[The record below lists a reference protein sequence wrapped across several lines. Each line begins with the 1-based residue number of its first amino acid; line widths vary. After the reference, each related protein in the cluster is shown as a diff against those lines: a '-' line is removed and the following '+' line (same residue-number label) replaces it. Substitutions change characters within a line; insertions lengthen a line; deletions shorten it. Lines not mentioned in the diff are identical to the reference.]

1 MVPTCLPPGE
11 RIASMQ
17 TQQYKYKVKIETTKE
32 THTFCGTSPDDER
45 PPFALKDEFKAM
57 RGARWLGTYDAKKNP
72 LPRPV
77 WQVENC
83 RRNNF
88 NIDYLEGKNPFARY
102 KTPLDEKNLGNMTI
116 PRTRKD
122 WHGKEWNI
130 FGHQIEFTL
139 HMLQRR
145 QCIIAGEMGTGKTL
159 SAFLAMELSCVE
171 EAWYVAPKSALASV
185 KLEAMRW
192 CLRTKVRFMTYDEL
206 KKVLSEW
213 VPGKPPPKMVFFD
226 ESSRVKTA
234 SSQRSQAAMFLAE
247 SMRDTWG
254 DDAYIILMSGSPA
267 PKSPLDW
274 YQQCEIACPGYIREG
289 NIHKF
294 EQRLAILEKTGDTTG
309 FSWSKR
315 IAWRDGNPNICGI
328 CGRHTSQHAGL
339 PHDFKAVDN
348 QIEAM
353 YRRMSGLVLVKF
365 KKDCL
370 DLPDKVY
377 RVITLK
383 PSRELMSA
391 ARIVTSKAHSVI
403 EGMTL
408 LRELSDGFQYKD
420 TLEKTAVCESCKG
433 TRIHP
438 ETTPGVVRSCD
449 FCSGTGVQN
458 SFKRETVEIP
468 SPKLDALTDLLDEVE
483 DQGRLVV
490 YAGFTGSIDRI
501 CAHVKKLGWEYIRV
515 DGRGWSSSIGSLK
528 TDLSMLQA
536 FQNPAEYGQIVFVG
550 HPGSAGM
557 GITLTAASMICYF
570 SNDFNAESRIQ
581 SEDRIHRAGMDTN
594 RGATIV
600 DLILLPTD
608 KKVLDNL
615 SRKRELQ
622 SISLGE
628 IKSAIDNYS
637 FTSA

>member
-1 MVPTCLPPGE
+1 MTPATLPTGT
-11 RIASMQ
+11 RITKMQ
-17 TQQYKYKVKIETTKE
+17 NQNFKYNIKIETDE
-32 THTFCGTSPDDER
+32 NYHYFCGTNPDDER
-45 PPFALKDEFKAM
+45 PPFGLKDEFSAM
-57 RGARWLGTYDAKKNP
+57 RGARWLGFHDAQKNP
-72 LPRPV
+72 NPRQV
-77 WQVENC
+77 WRVDNC

-88 NIDYLEGKNPFARY
+88 NIDYLEGKNPFAKY
-102 KTPLDEKNLGNMTI
+102 KTPLNEEALGGMRI

-122 WHGKEWNI
+122 WHGKEWNV
-130 FGHQIEFTL
+130 FGHQVEFAL

-159 SAFLAMELSCVE
+159 AAILAMELSLVP

-185 KLEAMRW
+185 KLESMRW

-206 KKVLSEW
+206 KKVLAEW
-213 VPGKPPPKMVFFD
+213 EPGKPPPKMVFFD

-234 SSQRSQAAMFLAE
+234 SSQRSQAAMYLAE
-247 SMRDTWG
+247 AMRDTWG

-289 NIHKF
+289 TIHKF
-294 EQRLAILEKTGDTTG
+294 EQRLAILEKTSDSTG
-309 FSWSKR
+309 FGWSKR
-315 IAWRDGNPNICGI
+315 IAWRDGNPNICGL
-328 CGRHTSQHAGL
+328 CGRHTTQHSGL

-370 DLPDKVY
+370 DLPDKIY
-377 RVITLK
+377 RVEKLT

-391 ARIVTSKAHSVI
+391 ARIITSKARSVI
-403 EGMTL
+403 ETMTL

-420 TLEKTAVCESCKG
+420 TIEKTMVCESCKG

-458 SFKRETVEIP
+458 TVRREVVEVS
-468 SPKLDALTDLLDEVE
+468 SPKLDKLTDLLDEVE

-501 CAHVKKLGWEYIRV
+501 CQHVKKLGWEYIRV
-515 DGRGWSSSIGSLK
+515 DGRGWSSSIHGLT
-528 TDLSMLQA
+528 TDISMLQA
-536 FQNPAEYGQIVFVG
+536 FQNAKEYDKIVFVG

-557 GITLTAASMICYF
+557 GITLTASSMIVYF

-628 IKSAIDNYS
+628 IAAAIDNYS